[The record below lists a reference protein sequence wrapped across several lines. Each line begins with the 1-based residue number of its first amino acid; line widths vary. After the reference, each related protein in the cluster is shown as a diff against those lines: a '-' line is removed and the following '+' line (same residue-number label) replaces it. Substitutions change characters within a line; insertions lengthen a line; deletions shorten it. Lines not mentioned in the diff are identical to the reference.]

1 MKIENER
8 GNEMAQDWSGDANSV
23 YKIIG
28 ASNHSNESRADD
40 DYYATDPKAVEE
52 LLKREKFDEYVWEPC
67 CGGGHISKVLVAHGY
82 DVLSSDIV
90 DRGYPNTYVA
100 DFLSVAPPV
109 EYIPRDIITN
119 PPYKYAKEFI
129 ERALEISMDST
140 KIAMFLKVTFLE
152 GKARRELF
160 NKAPPKYVYV
170 FSGRVNCAK
179 NGDFSKTESS
189 AVAYAWFI
197 WEKGFKGEPK
207 IRWI

>member
-1 MKIENER
+1 MV
-8 GNEMAQDWSGDANSV
+8 QDWSGDANSV

-28 ASNHSNESRADD
+28 ASNHSNENRAND

-52 LLKREKFDEYVWEPC
+52 LLKREKFSHYVWEPA
-67 CGGGHISKVLVAHGY
+67 CGGGHISKVLEAHGY

-90 DRGYPNTYVA
+90 DRGYPNTCVA
-100 DFLSVAPPV
+100 NFLRTKPHPTK
-109 EYIPRDIITN
+109 YIPRDIITN

-129 ERALEISMDST
+129 EKALKLSMDST

-160 NKAPPKYVYV
+160 DKAPPKYVYV

-179 NGDFSKTESS
+179 NGDFSKAESS
-189 AVAYAWFI
+189 AVAYAWFV

>member
-40 DYYATDPKAVEE
+40 DYYATDPKAAEE
-52 LLKREKFDEYVWEPC
+52 LLKREKFSHYVWEPC
-67 CGGGHISKVLVAHGY
+67 CGGGHISKVLEAHGY

-100 DFLSVAPPV
+100 DFLSVAPSV
-109 EYIPRDIITN
+109 EWISRDIITN
-119 PPYKYAKEFI
+119 PPYKRAKEFI

-160 NKAPPKYVYV
+160 DKAPPKYVYV

-189 AVAYAWFI
+189 AVAYAWFV
-197 WEKGFKGEPK
+197 WVKGFRGEPK